1 MQVRVNV
8 EEILSKTITISVPN
22 GTDDIESYV
31 ENKIQEMY
39 ESSNR
44 RSILAYGDFNGFVQ
58 IQLEY
63 DDVTTDFF
71 NPL

>member
-1 MQVRVNV
+1 MQVKVNV

-39 ESSNR
+39 ENSNG
-44 RSILAYGDFNGFVQ
+44 RSIFANGDFNGFVQ

-63 DDVTTDFF
+63 DDVITDYF

>member
-1 MQVRVNV
+1 MQVKVNV

-31 ENKIQEMY
+31 ENKIKEMY
-39 ESSNR
+39 ESLNG
-44 RSILAYGDFNGFVQ
+44 RSILSTSDFNGFVQ
-58 IQLEY
+58 IQLKY
-63 DDVTTDFF
+63 DDVTTDYF

>member
-1 MQVRVNV
+1 MQVKVNV

-22 GTDDIESYV
+22 GARDIESYV
-31 ENKIQEMY
+31 QNKIKEMY
-39 ESSNR
+39 RSSNG
-44 RSILAYGDFNGFVQ
+44 RSILVIGDFNGFVQ

-63 DDVTTDFF
+63 DDVTTEWF

>member
-39 ESSNR
+39 ESSNG
-44 RSILAYGDFNGFVQ
+44 RSILATGDFNGFVQ

-63 DDVTTDFF
+63 DDVTTDYF